1 MIYCLK
7 TRSWISCRLFMV
19 QRKTR
24 RNVSSRHLL
33 GSFILCTN
41 IKNDKSY
48 GTVGRNK
55 KINGPIKTLK
65 ASSHCSLYC
74 MSSSCGVRGQWLL
87 QWTLRPPRPLLEFV
101 LPLWLH
107 TFLAALQWTSFF
119 LFVPCRWFTVVRGEV
134 CVFSQACV
142 KVAAQGGKQCV
153 CVGGVQ
159 VGLIMHRQQWLQW
172 RRPASDC
179 AMWVLEVLE
188 IERNRHTLKQFA
200 SCRFC
205 DSHFPKMW
213 LFSRQDRWTVSLA
226 KHFLDT
232 WRQYFPCYLTVSS
245 NYFFCDHCFDP

>member
-74 MSSSCGVRGQWLL
+74 MSSFCGVRGQWLL
-87 QWTLRPPRPLLEFV
+87 QRTLRPPRPLPSLFFHCDCTHSWPRSSGRRFFIRSLQMV
-101 LPLWLH
+101 H
-107 TFLAALQWTSFF
+107 SSTRGSVCFLSG
-119 LFVPCRWFTVVRGEV
+119 VCEGCSSGGGMV
-134 CVFSQACV
+134 CVW
-142 KVAAQGGKQCV
+142 
-153 CVGGVQ
+153 GVQ

-205 DSHFPKMW
+205 DRHFPKMW
-213 LFSRQDRWTVSLA
+213 LFSRQDRWAVSLA

-245 NYFFCDHCFDP
+245 NCFFCVHCFDP